1 MRGDLR
7 FVTIF
12 DKGFPSPGG
21 NFLSLTTNSGTIQY
35 FVGECSPSDDD
46 VLFGQLL
53 ASCSN
58 KYLMQFN
65 FTEINNN
72 FYDNEVYKEVKVTLK
87 KRKHSMAPF
96 A

>member
-1 MRGDLR
+1 
-7 FVTIF
+7 
-12 DKGFPSPGG
+12 
-21 NFLSLTTNSGTIQY
+21 
-35 FVGECSPSDDD
+35 
-46 VLFGQLL
+46 
-53 ASCSN
+53 
-58 KYLMQFN
+58 MQFN